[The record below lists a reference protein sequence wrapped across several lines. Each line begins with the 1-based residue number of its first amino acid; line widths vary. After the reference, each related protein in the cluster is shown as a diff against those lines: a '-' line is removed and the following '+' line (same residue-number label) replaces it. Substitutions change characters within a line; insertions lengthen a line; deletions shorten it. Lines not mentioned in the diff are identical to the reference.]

1 MVKKWDNSLS
11 LSASNWPNVVVV
23 RLIVRVY
30 VAVLQVDVP
39 RVVRIVRVRTARPIV
54 VRLDALKIRPLFSV
68 KDNWLIELF
77 RKDWTNF

>member
-23 RLIVRVY
+23 GLIVPVH
-30 VAVLQVDVP
+30 VAVVQVDVP